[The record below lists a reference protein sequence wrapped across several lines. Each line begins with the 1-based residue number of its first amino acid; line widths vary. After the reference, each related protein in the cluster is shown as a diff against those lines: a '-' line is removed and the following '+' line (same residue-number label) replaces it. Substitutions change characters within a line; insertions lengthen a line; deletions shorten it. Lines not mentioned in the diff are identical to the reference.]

1 MWYKQTQE
9 NLKSNNSSYFIFY
22 FFDFIFTRFSG
33 SWSSMSPLSSKKK
46 YKVFE
51 FSEEDEL
58 VEKTAKKMLGKYSNP
73 SKNQRHSSPIDK
85 YKFLQFCESHLFLSL
100 SLCFF
105 FWFKFSIS
113 WYLALGLF
121 GFWGKHVGK
130 IWILI
135 FMSVIVLV
143 LTFVSYENIILNWS
157 LSLSLLVWLKNGG
170 NLNISKLLCLV
181 NGKTYV
187 NNRKFLKLGFR
198 IWKENLKE
206 IMMDSAEAKAIHDC
220 LNVVF
225 SF

>member
-1 MWYKQTQE
+1 
-9 NLKSNNSSYFIFY
+9 
-22 FFDFIFTRFSG
+22 
-33 SWSSMSPLSSKKK
+33 
-46 YKVFE
+46 
-51 FSEEDEL
+51 
-58 VEKTAKKMLGKYSNP
+58 MLGKYSNP
-73 SKNQRHSSPIDK
+73 RKNQRHSSPIDK

-100 SLCFF
+100 FF
-105 FWFKFSIS
+105 FFFQIQHFLIFSVR
-113 WYLALGLF
+113 F
-121 GFWGKHVGK
+121 
-130 IWILI
+130 IWILRKTCRENLNFD

-143 LTFVSYENIILNWS
+143 LTFVSYENIILNWSLS

-187 NNRKFLKLGFR
+187 KNRKFLKLGFR